1 MFTKLRLDQIRSGVY
16 RAQVRSDQIRSDQ
29 IRSGRV
35 FTKLQSVVD
44 VFHAEELRHDVE
56 NHEGVEGKLGRITR
70 QRLTSFERLF
80 KLLKQIDGDFLRQK
94 RLTAE

>member
-1 MFTKLRLDQIRSGVY
+1 MFTKLRLDPIRSGVY
-16 RAQVRSDQIRSDQ
+16 RAQVRSDQ